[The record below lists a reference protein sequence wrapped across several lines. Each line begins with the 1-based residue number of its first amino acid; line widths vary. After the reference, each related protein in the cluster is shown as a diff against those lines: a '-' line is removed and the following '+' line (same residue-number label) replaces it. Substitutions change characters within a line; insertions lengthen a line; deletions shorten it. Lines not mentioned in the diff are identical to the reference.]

1 MKELNISLDALNQA
15 IMITGFVMV
24 MMLIIE
30 YINVQ
35 TKNRWNQSLA
45 KKPILQILLS
55 AFLGVTP
62 GCLGAYTVVSLY
74 THRLMNFAALVTVM
88 IATSGDEAFVMFS
101 MMPDTAIKL
110 NIIIFVIAVA
120 TGLLLI
126 FIFKNKQPTFP
137 VQEMHFD
144 FHNDKQETC
153 ICLDSQQIIPQLKNI
168 SFSRF
173 LLLLGSFSFLFF
185 LILGKI
191 GPTEWNWKRWLFL
204 VAGLFFAFVSLT
216 SPNHFLEKHIWSH
229 IIKKHL
235 PRIFLWTF
243 GTLLFLHFFEYFFD
257 FESWIKTNTVWI
269 LLIAILIG
277 IIPES
282 GPHLVFITMFASG
295 LIPFSVLLASSVV
308 QDGHG
313 MLPLLAESKKDFV
326 KVKLINIAV
335 GFLVGIVG
343 VALNF

>member
-1 MKELNISLDALNQA
+1 MEITNLTLKALNQA
-15 IMITGFVMV
+15 VMITGFVLV
-24 MMLIIE
+24 MMLVIE

-45 KKPILQILLS
+45 KRPVLQIFLS

-120 TGLLLI
+120 TGVVIWLLSS
-126 FIFKNKQPTFP
+126 KRKPNFP
-137 VQEMHFD
+137 VKEMHFD
-144 FHNDKQETC
+144 YHHDEQENC
-153 ICLDSQQIIPQLKNI
+153 ICFDSHKILPQLKNI

-173 LLLLGSFSFLFF
+173 LLLLGAFSFIFF
-185 LILGKI
+185 LVIGKI
-191 GPTEWNWKRWLFL
+191 GPANWDWKRWLFL
-204 VAGLFFAFVSLT
+204 FGGLFFAFVSLT
-216 SPNHFLEKHIWSH
+216 SPDHFLEKHIWNH

-243 GTLLFLHFFEYFFD
+243 GTLLFLHFFEHYFD
-257 FESWIKTNTVWI
+257 MENWIRANTVWI
-269 LLIAILIG
+269 LLIAVLIG
-277 IIPES
+277 VIPES
-282 GPHLVFITMFASG
+282 GPHLVFVTMFASG
-295 LIPFSVLLASSVV
+295 LIPFSILLASSVV

-335 GFLVGIVG
+335 GLLVGISGYV
-343 VALNF
+343 LQI

>member
-1 MKELNISLDALNQA
+1 MKELDISLNALNQA

-45 KKPILQILLS
+45 KKPVLQIFLS

-101 MMPDTAIKL
+101 MIPGTAVKL
-110 NIIIFVIAVA
+110 NIIIFVIAIA
-120 TGLLLI
+120 TGFLLLLAY
-126 FIFKNKQPTFP
+126 KNKQPAFP
-137 VQEMHFD
+137 IQEMHFD
-144 FHNDKQETC
+144 YHNQEETC
-153 ICLDSQQIIPQLKNI
+153 ICFDSQEIIPQLRNI
-168 SFSRF
+168 SFNRF
-173 LLLLGSFSFLFF
+173 LLLLGSFSFILFLF
-185 LILGKI
+185 LGKI
-191 GPTEWNWKRWLFL
+191 GPAEWNWKRWLFL
-204 VAGLFFAFVSLT
+204 SGGLFFAFVSLT
-216 SPNHFLEKHIWSH
+216 SPNHFLEKHIWKH
-229 IIKKHL
+229 VIKKHL
-235 PRIFLWTF
+235 LRIFLWTF
-243 GTLLFLHFFEYFFD
+243 GILLVLHFFEYFFD
-257 FESWIKTNTVWI
+257 LESWIKANTVWI
-269 LLIAILIG
+269 LLIAVLIG

-335 GFLVGIVG
+335 GLFVGIVG
-343 VALNF
+343 YIFRF